1 LRVEE
6 SNGTHQ
12 RKVASGFDQEKL
24 TRRQL
29 IQNLAFTATAHP
41 LQAAGSLPT
50 LLSRMPT
57 IKVRATLEE
66 LVRDSPEVGLQV
78 AAYLDGKLV
87 VDAWAGRAD
96 TLP

>member
-6 SNGTHQ
+6 ANGTHQ
-12 RKVASGFDQEKL
+12 RKVASGSDQGKL

-29 IQNLAFTATAHP
+29 IQNLAFTATAAS
-41 LQAAGSLPT
+41 LAGSGQLPT
-50 LLSRMPT
+50 LLSRMPM